1 MAPTYLGQSMKARFS
16 LKVRRYILM
25 RREHTT
31 CCKFGTHWG
40 RVLAEKRVKRARAAD
55 SLGWCCGVL
64 WAEGA
69 EGGTSSIHSTLYSM
83 APMRLVR
90 SLSLLFARQRHGSV
104 SLL

>member
-1 MAPTYLGQSMKARFS
+1 
-16 LKVRRYILM
+16 M

-69 EGGTSSIHSTLYSM
+69 EGGARARYIVFHGADAFGTL
-83 APMRLVR
+83 PV
-90 SLSLLFARQRHGSV
+90 FAFCKAKTRERVFVIDALECMHD
-104 SLL
+104 LTA